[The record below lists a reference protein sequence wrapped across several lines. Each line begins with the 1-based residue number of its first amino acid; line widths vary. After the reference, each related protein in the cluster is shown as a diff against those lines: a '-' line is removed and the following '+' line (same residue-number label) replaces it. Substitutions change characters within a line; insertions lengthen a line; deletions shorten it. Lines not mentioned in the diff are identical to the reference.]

1 MTLRK
6 HNLQKGQGQIIL
18 VVVVVVLLLLGG
30 FVYYTNTQIGQTTP
44 PPEEKEQLDME
55 KGENMMVEKDE
66 TMMMEDDMK
75 LSIMDDPDSLSS
87 TLEDVTG
94 GNSSGTAYVLRRDGK
109 LWHTVTANLP
119 DPSGGNVYEGW
130 LVNKT
135 PSLMFFSTGVMEKQ
149 ADGTYTLSFMA
160 DKLYER
166 YNFVVI
172 TVETV
177 VDATPEAHILEGTV
191 N

>member
-1 MTLRK
+1 VTLRK

-30 FVYYTNTQIGQTTP
+30 FVYYTNNQRGQTTP
-44 PPEEKEQLDME
+44 PPEEKEQLDMDQG
-55 KGENMMVEKDE
+55 KNMMVESDE
-66 TMMMEDDMK
+66 TMVMEDDMK
-75 LSIMDDPDSLSS
+75 LSIMDDPDSLSG
-87 TLEDVTG
+87 TLDDVTG

-119 DPSGGNVYEGW
+119 DPTEGNVYEGW

-135 PSLMFFSTGVMEKQ
+135 PSLMFFSTGVLEKQ
-149 ADGTYTLSFMA
+149 ADGTYTLSFMS
-160 DKLYER
+160 DKLFEG

-172 TVETV
+172 TEETV
-177 VDATPEAHILEGTV
+177 VDPTPEEHIIEGTV